1 VASPDI
7 VLTTTTRGDL
17 ALPVNP
23 FVSNR
28 YHFGMLLGV
37 ADLDTDQGYHRG
49 KTWLHTA
56 WLHGVGTVWGLPA
69 ELRPGTSELAVGP
82 GLAVDGRG
90 RELFVAEPLCVDLGQ
105 WFGAN
110 RPEDLQVTD
119 DGQGGVSFDL
129 QLVLCSQQCLDR
141 PVPAIADSCEGSG
154 ADTAYSRAVEQGLP
168 VLRPRPAPA
177 ASPGPYPRVHQ
188 LLGLAEAADPLVTQA
203 LADIAAADPA
213 DRLDLSRRGL
223 ATVLAADAIDRT
235 PTAGVQDLFPEPEPA
250 CVPLAELHVH
260 LAPAGTGW
268 RVVEDGTDPTT
279 VDDLVRPAVAPTSL
293 LQDLLVPPAGL
304 PPPGGPHPAPAAL
317 AAPAAPAAGQVPQL
331 IEDDASVAGRTLKLR
346 FTAALEAA
354 TVQAGAFTVTALKSS
369 GWEEVPVRSAGLEGG
384 TSVTLTLGSAVRA
397 RPVRVVVQGAGP
409 RPLLGT
415 DGAVLGGGRDA
426 AVMIRA

>member
-1 VASPDI
+1 VASPDLI
-7 VLTTTTRGDL
+7 LTAPTRGDL

-49 KTWLHTA
+49 KTWLHTG
-56 WLHGVGTVWGLPA
+56 WLHGSGTVWGLPA
-69 ELRPGTSELAVGP
+69 KLRPGTGELAVGP

-90 RELFVAEPLCVDLGQ
+90 RELFVAESLCVDLGL

-110 RPEDLQVTD
+110 RPENLQVTD

-168 VLRPRPAPA
+168 VLRPQPAPA

-188 LLGLAEAADPLVTQA
+188 LLGLAEATDPLVTQA
-203 LADIAAADPA
+203 LADIDAADPA
-213 DRLDLSRRGL
+213 DRLALSRRRL
-223 ATVLAADAIDRT
+223 ATVLAADAVDRA
-235 PTAGVQDLFPEPEPA
+235 PTAGVQDWFPEPEPA
-250 CVPLAELHVH
+250 CVPLADMHVH
-260 LAPAGTGW
+260 LAPEGTGW

-279 VDDLVRPAVAPTSL
+279 VDDLARPAVASTSL
-293 LQDLLVPPAGL
+293 LQDLLVPPVGL
-304 PPPGGPHPAPAAL
+304 PQPGGPHPASV
-317 AAPAAPAAGQVPQL
+317 APAAVATQAPQP
-331 IEDDASVAGRTLKLR
+331 IEDDASVAGRPLRLR
-346 FTAALEAA
+346 FTAALEEA
-354 TVQAGAFTVTALKSS
+354 TVQPGAFTVTALKSS
-369 GWEEVPVRSAGLEGG
+369 GWEEVPVRSVGLEGG

-409 RPLLGT
+409 RPLLGA
-415 DGAVLGGGRDA
+415 DGAVLADGRDA